1 MLGII
6 VFLGLHT
13 FVSIKGRELLTR
25 KLRSVFQGEVTIGR
39 VTTRF
44 PLQLIVKDV
53 EVKNWFKVRKAV
65 TSNGTLDILVG
76 NFVINDLRLEG
87 AEFNLEKRKRPAV
100 PSSGDSA
107 PEQGAKPMSVNLD
120 ALVGSGEQFFLPQRI
135 IFKRLIISGGSFTY
149 ADYTKEETPV
159 KFMIKDLNVSLE
171 NFQWPFFPENVVSF
185 KITGRVPWDN
195 LKAEGKLLLEGWINF
210 YKKDMRANL
219 EAKDIDGIFLYPYY
233 SSWINIDKE
242 RLEKATLN
250 FTSNITGLN
259 NDVNAA
265 CHLELTQIVFKPRA
279 EQEKEPRAEKV
290 TNVIL
295 GIFKAMDQGKVV
307 LDFNLKTKLDSP
319 EFGLGVIQEALKDK
333 VYQFKKE
340 HDSGAEQVIK
350 FPGKIVEGAFASVT
364 DLTKSLIKGTLNI
377 GKEFSKAMEVSF
389 SKGKSSA
396 VNSTSVVTNQTK

>member
-13 FVSIKGRELLTR
+13 FVSIKGRELLTK

-87 AEFNLEKRKRPAV
+87 AEFNLEKRKRPSKPV
-100 PSSGDSA
+100 SGNNV
-107 PEQGAKPMSVNLD
+107 PEQGTKTMPVNLD
-120 ALVGSGEQFFLPQRI
+120 ALVGTSEQFFLPQHI
-135 IFKRLIISGGSFTY
+135 IFKRLIISDGSFTY

-159 KFMIKDLNVSLE
+159 KFAIKNLNVSLE

-185 KITGRVPWDN
+185 KITGRVPWEN
-195 LKAEGKLLLEGWINF
+195 LKEEGNLLLEGWINF

-219 EAKDIDGIFLYPYY
+219 EAKAIDGIFLYPYY

-250 FTSNITGLN
+250 FTSNITSLN

-265 CHLELTQIVFKPRA
+265 CHLELTQIVFKPRD

-290 TNVIL
+290 TNIIL

-307 LDFNLKTKLDSP
+307 LNFNLKTKLDSP
-319 EFGLGVIQEALKDK
+319 EFGLGVIQEALNDK
-333 VYQFKKE
+333 VYQFRQKQ
-340 HDSGAEQVIK
+340 DSGTVQVIK
-350 FPGKIVEGAFASVT
+350 FPGKIVEGTLASAT

-377 GKEFSKAMEVSF
+377 GKEFRKAMKISF
-389 SKGKSSA
+389 SKENASVG
-396 VNSTSVVTNQTK
+396 NNTTVVTNQTE